1 MKTIRRGE
9 IWQVRFDPVEGS
21 EIAKRRPA
29 LVLQN
34 DVGNLY
40 ATTTIVAAMTAR
52 VKDLP
57 VLVDVEPSQMNGLRR
72 PCAVNLS
79 HIRTVSQSRL
89 VARLGRIEE
98 EYWPRVERATLISLG
113 FQQTWAE

>member
-1 MKTIRRGE
+1 MGSRMKMIRRGE

-34 DVGNLY
+34 DLGNRH
-40 ATTTIVAAMTAR
+40 ASTTIVAAITAR
-52 VKDLP
+52 VKELP
-57 VLVDVEPSQMNGLRR
+57 TLVDVEPSERNGLQRS
-72 PCAVNLS
+72 CAVNLS
-79 HIRTVSQSRL
+79 HIRTVSKSRL

-98 EYWPRVERATLISLG
+98 GYMPFIEQAALISLG
-113 FQQTWAE
+113 FQ